1 MSFAGDVKN
10 ELVRVEEEASCCEQ
24 AELSALL
31 WMGGVISFGGKGRIG
46 IKFVTENAAVARK
59 TLRSLK
65 KEGIDDTEVKVTRAL
80 RLKNGALAEKP
91 WRIICTGCAS
101 FQSLSSPAW
110 FRPSPP
116 HSRA

>member
-65 KEGIDDTEVKVTRAL
+65 KKAL
-80 RLKNGALAEKP
+80 MTLKSK
-91 WRIICTGCAS
+91 
-101 FQSLSSPAW
+101 SPALCG
-110 FRPSPP
+110 
-116 HSRA
+116 